1 MTAKSYIRESN
12 RESEN
17 IMPLCPHVLPD
28 VDITLDFY
36 IVQAIP
42 FYVMYP
48 STITVNCSING
59 LTFTSLISSKHSYK
73 LSSESLRNG

>member
-1 MTAKSYIRESN
+1 MKARLYAFVYASIS
-12 RESEN
+12 S
-17 IMPLCPHVLPD
+17 
-28 VDITLDFY
+28 VDIALDFY

-59 LTFTSLISSKHSYK
+59 LTFTSLITSKHSYK
-73 LSSESLRNG
+73 LSFESLRNG